1 MADDTATEV
10 RSERMIV
17 GGAEVDARSGATFA
31 TYDPATGAAL
41 AQVPTGGPEDVD
53 RAVAAAT
60 TAFEDG
66 PWAAM
71 FPRDRG
77 KLLLRFAD
85 AIRERAEDLARLETS
100 NNGKPIR
107 DTREE
112 ILYSADVFEFYG
124 GAANKV
130 RGTTVPVAANG
141 LDYTLRKPL
150 GVCAAIVPWNAP
162 WVIAAYKVAPALAT
176 GNTIVVKPASYTPL
190 SALAMAR
197 LALEVGIPP
206 GVVNVVTGP
215 GGVVGNA
222 LVEDPRV
229 AFVGFTGE
237 TATGVEIMRR
247 GAPTLKRLLLEL
259 GGKSPNIVFADADVA
274 KMAASS
280 VIAVFNHAGQDCCA
294 RSRLFVEGSAHD
306 EVLSAFV
313 DETTKLTVGHPLDEA
328 TQIGPVISR
337 GQLERV
343 EGYLAIGREE
353 GATLVTGGERL
364 TDPALASGNGITPA
378 VLDGVRNDF
387 RVAREEI
394 FGPVVSIIRFRDED
408 EVIRMANDTPY
419 GLAASLWTRDVGRAL
434 RVADAVRSGQFSV
447 NTNWS
452 VHLEAPFGGYKMSG
466 LGRQL
471 GMEVLDHYTQV
482 KNVFVSYE

>member
-1 MADDTATEV
+1 VTDGTAEV

-17 GGAEVDARSGATFA
+17 GGTEVDARSGATSV
-31 TYDPATGAAL
+31 THDPATGAVL
-41 AQVPTGGPEDVD
+41 AEVPSAGLEDVD
-53 RAVAAAT
+53 RAVEAAT
-60 TAFEDG
+60 AAFEDG
-66 PWAAM
+66 PWSRM
-71 FPRDRG
+71 FARDRG
-77 KLLLRFAD
+77 RLLLRFAE
-85 AIRERAEDLARLETS
+85 AIRERAKDLARLETS
-100 NNGKPIR
+100 NNGKPLR

-112 ILYSADVFEFYG
+112 ILYSADVFEYYG
-124 GAANKV
+124 GAANKLL
-130 RGTTVPVAANG
+130 GTTVPVAADG
-141 LDYTLRKPL
+141 LDYTLRRPL

-162 WVIAAYKVAPALAT
+162 WVIAAYKVAPALAA

-197 LALEVGIPP
+197 LAMEVGVPE
-206 GVVNVVTGP
+206 GVVNVVTGS

-222 LVEDPRV
+222 LVEHPGV
-229 AFVGFTGE
+229 SFVGFTGE

-259 GGKSPNIVFADADVA
+259 GGKSPNIVFADADVP

-294 RSRLFVEGSAHD
+294 RSRLFVEEGAHD
-306 EVLSAFV
+306 EVLGAFV
-313 DETTKLTVGHPLDEA
+313 DETRKLKVGNPLDDA
-328 TQIGPVISR
+328 TQVGPVISR
-337 GQLERV
+337 DQLERV
-343 EGYLAIGREE
+343 EGYLAIGRDE

-364 TDPALASGNGITPA
+364 RDPALAAGNGITPA

-394 FGPVVSIIRFRDED
+394 FGPVVSVISFRDED

-419 GLAASLWTRDVGRAL
+419 GLAGSLWTRDVGRAL
-434 RVADAVRSGQFSV
+434 RVAGAVRSGQFSV

-471 GMEVLDHYTQV
+471 GMEVLDHYTQI
-482 KNVFVSYE
+482 KNVFISNE

>member
-1 MADDTATEV
+1 
-10 RSERMIV
+10 MIV
-17 GGAEVDARSGATFA
+17 GGAEVDAASGATFT
-31 TYDPATGAAL
+31 TYNPATGDVL
-41 AQVPTGGPEDVD
+41 AQVPSAGPEDVD
-53 RAVAAAT
+53 RAVRAAIGS
-60 TAFEDG
+60 FEGG
-66 PWAAM
+66 PWASM
-71 FPRDRG
+71 FARERG
-77 KLLLRFAD
+77 RLLLRFAD

-107 DTREE
+107 DTRQE
-112 ILYSADVFEFYG
+112 ILYSADVFEYYG
-124 GAANKV
+124 GAANKLF
-130 RGTTVPVAANG
+130 GTTVPVAADG
-141 LDYTLRKPL
+141 LDYTLRRPL

-162 WVIAAYKVAPALAT
+162 WVIASYKVAPALAT
-176 GNTIVVKPASYTPL
+176 GNTIVVKPASHTPL

-197 LALEVGIPP
+197 MALDVGIPD

-222 LVEDPRV
+222 LVEHPGV
-229 AFVGFTGE
+229 SFVGFTGE

-259 GGKSPNIVFADADVA
+259 GGKSPNIVFADADIPT
-274 KMAASS
+274 MAASS
-280 VIAVFNHAGQDCCA
+280 VVAVFNHAGQDCCA
-294 RSRLFVEGSAHD
+294 RSRLFVQESVHD
-306 EVLSAFV
+306 DVLAAFV
-313 DETTKLTVGHPLDEA
+313 DETRKLTVGDPLDDA
-328 TQIGPVISR
+328 TEVGPVISR
-337 GQLERV
+337 DQLERV
-343 EGYLAIGREE
+343 EGYLSIGREE

-364 TDPALASGNGITPA
+364 RDPALAAGNCITPA

-394 FGPVVSIIRFRDED
+394 FGPVVSVISFRDEA
-408 EVIRMANDTPY
+408 EVIGMANDTRY

-434 RVADAVRSGQFSV
+434 RVAAAVQSGQFSV

-466 LGRQL
+466 VGRQL
-471 GMEVLDHYTQV
+471 GMEVLDHYTQI